1 MPEKPSQLFGT
12 VVGNLPVAPGHYC
25 LTIALP
31 PGFATPVPGQFVML
45 RESGRL
51 DPLLSRPLSIF
62 DFKRNSSGTILNLL
76 YRVAGRGTSL
86 LAMLSEGHSLA
97 VLGPL
102 GRGFSIMPESKR
114 VIFVAGG
121 VGVAPLFY
129 LLRAG
134 LLSQAAQIPSRR
146 FYLGARSADL
156 LAGLEQL
163 QGVCELDLCTD
174 DGSRGHR
181 GPVTDLLQRDLP
193 NDMETDLETVIYA
206 CGPMPMLHALSRVLS
221 GRPIPCQIS
230 LEERMA
236 CGLGACLGCAV
247 ETLGPTGEKSY
258 KRVCHEGPVF
268 DLREIFPSPP
278 LGQGR
283 RQAR

>member
-1 MPEKPSQLFGT
+1 MFEKPSQLFGT
-12 VVGNLPVAPGHYC
+12 VVGNRPVAPLHYC

-31 PGFATPVPGQFVML
+31 AGFATPVPGQFVML
-45 RESGRL
+45 RETDRS

-62 DFKRNSSGTILNLL
+62 GFKQLNGGAILDLL
-76 YRVAGRGTSL
+76 YRIAGRGTSL
-86 LAMLSEGHSLA
+86 LAKLSEGSPLT

-102 GRGFSIMPESKR
+102 GRGFSIAPESKR

-121 VGVAPLFY
+121 VGVAPLVF

-134 LLSQAAQIPSRR
+134 ILSQAENLPSRH

-163 QGVCELDLCTD
+163 GGVCELDLCTD

-181 GPVTDLLQRDLP
+181 GLVTDLLQHDLP
-193 NDMETDLETVIYA
+193 TDSGADLETTIYA
-206 CGPMPMLHALSRVLS
+206 CGPMPMLGALSHLLA
-221 GRPIPCQIS
+221 GRHIPCQIS

-247 ETLGPTGEKSY
+247 ETFGPAGEKSY
-258 KRVCHEGPVF
+258 KRVCHDGPVF
-268 DLREIFPSPP
+268 ALREIFPSPP
-278 LGQGR
+278 SGQGR
-283 RQAR
+283 RQTP